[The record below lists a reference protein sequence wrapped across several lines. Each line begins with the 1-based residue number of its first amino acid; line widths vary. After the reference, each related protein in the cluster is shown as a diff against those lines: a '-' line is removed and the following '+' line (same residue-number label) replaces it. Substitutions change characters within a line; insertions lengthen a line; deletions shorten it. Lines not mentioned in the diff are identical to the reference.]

1 MYAKYKNIVRLISFL
16 LVSVMLLA
24 AVGCSKEMDG
34 YGYSESSS
42 ESGYGAYGDTSE
54 KNDATSKKETTK
66 KETSKNNSTSKETSA
81 PKRTFKTNVTNK
93 WKYYKDMENGIVE
106 RTITINTG
114 WGGESVNLVQ
124 MTDMHINYCNEN
136 DLKDPVLNST
146 YKNRTWL
153 KNGESLPNIARCM
166 EASKDADLIVLTGD
180 IYDYYSEGVVE
191 KANDYIF
198 EKYNNVVGAIGNHE
212 PIRKVQG
219 TVPETKSYDEL
230 RRLVSDSWCNDIAY
244 DSYVLKNKV
253 MIILLDNSSD
263 HFRQE
268 QINFL
273 KGDLNKARANGYVV
287 LLFYHIPLN
296 TGVPS
301 DKNAKSSYQN
311 DGEYAN
317 FYDYEYHVGPAST
330 GVDKTIYDLIC
341 SNGDII
347 KGTFC
352 GHYHSDFYTEI
363 QATTPNGT
371 KTMIPQYILTGVAYD
386 KGHLLRITIN

>member
-1 MYAKYKNIVRLISFL
+1 MYTQNKAIIKIISFL
-16 LVSVMLLA
+16 LTAIMLLSA
-24 AVGCSKEMDG
+24 IGCSKNMDI
-34 YGYSESSS
+34 YDNSESNS
-42 ESGYGAYGDTSE
+42 ENSYGDTE
-54 KNDATSKKETTK
+54 KNTNATEKKETNKKETTK
-66 KETSKNNSTSKETSA
+66 KETTA
-81 PKRTFKTNVTNK
+81 PKRTFKANLTNK
-93 WKYYKDMENGIVE
+93 WKYYKNMENNIVE
-106 RTITINTG
+106 RTLVINTG
-114 WGGESVNLVQ
+114 WGGESINLVQ

-153 KNGESLPNIARCM
+153 KNGESLPNIERCM
-166 EASKDADLIVLTGD
+166 ETAKDADLIVLTGD

-191 KANDYIF
+191 KTNDYIF
-198 EKYNNVVGAIGNHE
+198 KKYKNVVGAIGNHE
-212 PIRKVQG
+212 PIRRVQG

-244 DSYVLKNKV
+244 DSYVLKNKA

-263 HFRQE
+263 HFLQE
-268 QINFL
+268 QVNRF
-273 KGDLNKARANGYVV
+273 KGDLQKARANGYIV

-296 TGVPS
+296 TGNS
-301 DKNAKSSYQN
+301 KYNNTKTSYQN
-311 DGEYAN
+311 DGEYAD

-341 SNGDII
+341 NNADVI
-347 KGTFC
+347 KGCFC

-363 QATTPNGT
+363 EAKMPDGT
-371 KTMIPQYILTGVAYD
+371 KTIIPQYILTGVAYD

>member
-1 MYAKYKNIVRLISFL
+1 MYTQNKAIIKIISFL
-16 LVSVMLLA
+16 LTAIMLLSA
-24 AVGCSKEMDG
+24 IGCSKNMDI
-34 YGYSESSS
+34 YDNSESNS
-42 ESGYGAYGDTSE
+42 ENSYSDTE
-54 KNDATSKKETTK
+54 KNTNATGKKETNKKETTK
-66 KETSKNNSTSKETSA
+66 KETTA
-81 PKRTFKTNVTNK
+81 PKRTFKANLTNQ
-93 WKYYKDMENGIVE
+93 WKYYKNMENNIVE
-106 RTITINTG
+106 RTLVINTG
-114 WGGESVNLVQ
+114 WGGESINLVQ

-153 KNGESLPNIARCM
+153 KNGESLPNIERCM
-166 EASKDADLIVLTGD
+166 ETAKDADLIVLTGD

-191 KANDYIF
+191 KTNDYIF
-198 EKYNNVVGAIGNHE
+198 KKYKNVVGAIGNHE
-212 PIRKVQG
+212 PIRRVQG

-244 DSYVLKNKV
+244 DSYVLKNKA

-263 HFRQE
+263 HFLQE
-268 QINFL
+268 QVNRF
-273 KGDLNKARANGYVV
+273 KGDLQKARANGYIV

-296 TGVPS
+296 TGNS
-301 DKNAKSSYQN
+301 KYNNTKTSYQN
-311 DGEYAN
+311 DGEYAD

-341 SNGDII
+341 NNADVI
-347 KGTFC
+347 KGCFC

-363 QATTPNGT
+363 EAKMPDGT
-371 KTMIPQYILTGVAYD
+371 KTIIPQYILTGVAYD

>member
-1 MYAKYKNIVRLISFL
+1 MYTQNKAIIKIISFL
-16 LVSVMLLA
+16 LTAIMLLSA
-24 AVGCSKEMDG
+24 IGCSKNMDI
-34 YGYSESSS
+34 YDNSESNS
-42 ESGYGAYGDTSE
+42 ENSYSDTE
-54 KNDATSKKETTK
+54 KNTNATEKKETNKKETAKKETT
-66 KETSKNNSTSKETSA
+66 A
-81 PKRTFKTNVTNK
+81 PKRTFKANLTNK
-93 WKYYKDMENGIVE
+93 WKYYKNMENNIVE
-106 RTITINTG
+106 RTLVINTG
-114 WGGESVNLVQ
+114 WGGESINLVQ

-153 KNGESLPNIARCM
+153 KNGESLPNIERCM
-166 EASKDADLIVLTGD
+166 ETAKDADLIVLTGD

-191 KANDYIF
+191 KTNDYIF
-198 EKYNNVVGAIGNHE
+198 KKYKNVVGAIGNHE
-212 PIRKVQG
+212 PIRRVQG

-244 DSYVLKNKV
+244 DSYVLKNKA

-263 HFRQE
+263 HFLQE
-268 QINFL
+268 QVNRF
-273 KGDLNKARANGYVV
+273 KGDLQKARANGYIV

-296 TGVPS
+296 TGNS
-301 DKNAKSSYQN
+301 KYNNTKTSYQN
-311 DGEYAN
+311 DGEYAD

-341 SNGDII
+341 NNADVI
-347 KGTFC
+347 KGCFC

-363 QATTPNGT
+363 EAKMPDGT
-371 KTMIPQYILTGVAYD
+371 KTIIPQYILTGVAYD

>member
-1 MYAKYKNIVRLISFL
+1 
-16 LVSVMLLA
+16 
-24 AVGCSKEMDG
+24 
-34 YGYSESSS
+34 
-42 ESGYGAYGDTSE
+42 
-54 KNDATSKKETTK
+54 
-66 KETSKNNSTSKETSA
+66 
-81 PKRTFKTNVTNK
+81 
-93 WKYYKDMENGIVE
+93 MENNIVE
-106 RTITINTG
+106 RTLVINTG
-114 WGGESVNLVQ
+114 WGGESINLVQ

-153 KNGESLPNIARCM
+153 KNGESLPNIERCM
-166 EASKDADLIVLTGD
+166 ETAKDADLIVLTGD

-191 KANDYIF
+191 KTNDYIF
-198 EKYNNVVGAIGNHE
+198 KKYKNVVGAIGNHE
-212 PIRKVQG
+212 PIRRVQG

-244 DSYVLKNKV
+244 DSYVLKNKA

-263 HFRQE
+263 HFLQE
-268 QINFL
+268 QVNRF
-273 KGDLNKARANGYVV
+273 KGDLQKARANGYIV

-296 TGVPS
+296 TGNS
-301 DKNAKSSYQN
+301 KYNNTKTSYQN
-311 DGEYAN
+311 DGEYAD

-341 SNGDII
+341 NNADVI
-347 KGTFC
+347 KGCFC

-363 QATTPNGT
+363 EAKMPDGT
-371 KTMIPQYILTGVAYD
+371 KTIIPQYILTGVAYD

>member
-1 MYAKYKNIVRLISFL
+1 MYTQNKAIIKIISFL
-16 LVSVMLLA
+16 LTAIMLLSA
-24 AVGCSKEMDG
+24 IGCSKNMDI
-34 YGYSESSS
+34 YDNSESNS
-42 ESGYGAYGDTSE
+42 ENSYSDTE
-54 KNDATSKKETTK
+54 KNTNATEKKETNKKETTK
-66 KETSKNNSTSKETSA
+66 KETTA
-81 PKRTFKTNVTNK
+81 PKRTFKANLTNK
-93 WKYYKDMENGIVE
+93 WKYYKNMENNIVE
-106 RTITINTG
+106 RTLVINTG
-114 WGGESVNLVQ
+114 WGGESINLVQ

-153 KNGESLPNIARCM
+153 KNGESLPNIERCM
-166 EASKDADLIVLTGD
+166 ETAKDADLIVLTGD

-191 KANDYIF
+191 KTNDYIF
-198 EKYNNVVGAIGNHE
+198 KKYKNVVGAIGNHE
-212 PIRKVQG
+212 PIRRVQG

-244 DSYVLKNKV
+244 DSYVLKNKA

-263 HFRQE
+263 HFLQE
-268 QINFL
+268 QVNRF
-273 KGDLNKARANGYVV
+273 KGDLQKARANGYIV

-296 TGVPS
+296 TGNS
-301 DKNAKSSYQN
+301 KYNNTKTSYQN
-311 DGEYAN
+311 DGEYAD

-341 SNGDII
+341 NNADVI
-347 KGTFC
+347 KGCFC

-363 QATTPNGT
+363 EAKMPDGT
-371 KTMIPQYILTGVAYD
+371 KTIIPQYILTGVAYD